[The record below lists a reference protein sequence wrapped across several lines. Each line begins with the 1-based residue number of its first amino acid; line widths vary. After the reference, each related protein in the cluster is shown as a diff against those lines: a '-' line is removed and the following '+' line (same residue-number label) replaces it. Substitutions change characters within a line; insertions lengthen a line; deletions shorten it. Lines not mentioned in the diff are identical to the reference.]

1 MPPDVPL
8 AAHWISTPQTGR
20 VHRQEQ
26 GATVLESIQFH
37 NFKALR
43 DTTLPLGQFTLI
55 VGPNGSGKTTAMHG
69 LESLKA
75 PRSYKFRQLVT
86 AGSELAEAC
95 TVEVAAHW
103 AALARGLV
111 ATACWS
117 STDRGRTE
125 FLGPPTGNTP
135 SKAQIDL
142 ARTQL
147 DCIRVYSLDAQSI
160 AQPVEL
166 LPAMELT
173 RNGHRLPGVLDRLR
187 DSSPERFS
195 ALNAELT
202 SWLPEFDRILFDTPS
217 PGNRGIKLRTR
228 QGQHAIAAAD
238 VSQGT
243 LLALAILTLAYLPE
257 PPSIVG
263 LEEPDRGIHPRLL
276 RDVRD
281 ALYRLAYP
289 DQFGEEREPVQVIAT
304 THSPYMLDLFRDRP
318 EEVVIAHKEGQE
330 ARFERLTDRPDV
342 DQILQ
347 DAHLG
352 DLWYSGVLGG
362 VPGER

>member
-1 MPPDVPL
+1 M
-8 AAHWISTPQTGR
+8 
-20 VHRQEQ
+20 
-26 GATVLESIQFH
+26 LESIQFH

-55 VGPNGSGKTTAMHG
+55 VGPNGSGKSTALQG
-69 LESLKA
+69 LQALQG
-75 PRSYKFRQLVT
+75 PRNQRFSQLATAGIPLEAQTAVEVT
-86 AGSELAEAC
+86 AR
-95 TVEVAAHW
+95 W
-103 AALARGLV
+103 AKPIAGALSKVVWGQSGGY
-111 ATACWS
+111 TDKH
-117 STDRGRTE
+117 TDRTGHRT
-125 FLGPPTGNTP
+125 LDTP
-135 SKAQIDL
+135 DRNSL
-142 ARTQL
+142 AAYVNRV
-147 DCIRVYSLDAQSI
+147 RVYSLDARSMS
-160 AQPVEL
+160 QPVGL
-166 LPAMELT
+166 NPQMELDSSG
-173 RNGHRLPGVLDRLR
+173 RSLAGVLDRLR
-187 DSSPERFS
+187 DEAPERFE
-195 ALNAELT
+195 ALNEEFAR
-202 SWLPEFDRILFDTPS
+202 WLPEFDQILFDTPS
-217 PGNRGIKLRTR
+217 PGNRGIKLRTT

-330 ARFERLTDRPDV
+330 ARFERLSDRPDV